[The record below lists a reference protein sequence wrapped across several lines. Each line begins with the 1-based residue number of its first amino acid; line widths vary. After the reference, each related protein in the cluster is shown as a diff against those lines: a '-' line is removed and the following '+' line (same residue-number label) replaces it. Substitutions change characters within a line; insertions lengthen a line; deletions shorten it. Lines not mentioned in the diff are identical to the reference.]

1 MLIVLIFVSFL
12 LASVF
17 AILWFL
23 SGTPHSYRAT
33 GGYTPR
39 SFQFP
44 DTFSEQSQLEAT
56 SIHVPD
62 VFNESRIKA
71 DLEVLATQPTLLA
84 QYIAQAELRF
94 TQARQMAVL
103 QRWIDFYKVGKE
115 VITAR
120 TDLVRAH
127 HDFLHINREGQIK
140 VKEKDVSLA
149 RLDAE
154 LEEVE
159 LRKAQARHARENLGK
174 APPAPE
180 PILTAEER
188 RILNRGKIED
198 EIRRLRSERLR
209 IDQTDLTEEEKFRML
224 NLIDDRI
231 VDLEEKFAQYL

>member
-1 MLIVLIFVSFL
+1 MLIILILISFL
-12 LASVF
+12 LAAVF
-17 AILWFL
+17 GILWFL
-23 SGTPHSYRAT
+23 NRSPHSYRAS
-33 GGYTPR
+33 GYMSS
-39 SFQFP
+39 SFQP
-44 DTFSEQSQLEAT
+44 VDTFSEHSQLEAT

-71 DLEVLATQPTLLA
+71 DLEVLANQPTLLA

-103 QRWIDFYKVGKE
+103 KRWTEFYKVGKE

-120 TDLVRAH
+120 TDLIRAH

-180 PILTAEER
+180 PTLTAEER
-188 RILNRGKIED
+188 RILNKGKIED
-198 EIRRLRSERLR
+198 EIRRLRSEKLR
-209 IDQTDLTEEEKFRML
+209 IAQTDINEEEKIRMY
-224 NLIDDRI
+224 NRVDDRI
-231 VDLEEKFAQYL
+231 ADLEEDLAKWL